1 MELHPIPPPGTLNAV
16 EAHGR
21 ALRVGS
27 CSRCCR
33 PLWRRLHLRLE
44 ETRLQI
50 DEERVQLTPA
60 FDASA
65 AQADELRD
73 PHWFWPWPQP
83 APPGPAVRLKSPE
96 QEWLL
101 CATSER
107 QRDGWL
113 CALQDAVALSHG
125 PGTPAHD
132 WSFGARLGEGSFGAV
147 RAATHRRD
155 GRRAA
160 VKVVAGTHG
169 EATRAAVLREIAL
182 MRRLRAELPPG
193 AAECVLTLLDDY
205 GVHDARSNPGLAGG
219 AAALRP
225 ARCLPGLVTVVVCRR
240 SSLGHT
246 SGGRLPRRP
255 DARARATVQRRP
267 AAAGGGARRDGRGAG
282 GAAP

>member
-1 MELHPIPPPGTLNAV
+1 M
-16 EAHGR
+16 
-21 ALRVGS
+21 
-27 CSRCCR
+27 
-33 PLWRRLHLRLE
+33 
-44 ETRLQI
+44 
-50 DEERVQLTPA
+50 QLTPA

-147 RAATHRRD
+147 RSATHRRD

-193 AAECVLTLLDDY
+193 AAECVLTLLDDH
-205 GVHDARSNPGLAGG
+205 GVHDYALEPQTGGRSGCPATRALLAGLG
-219 AAALRP
+219 DGGRVPALLVGPHVGGQTAAA
-225 ARCLPGLVTVVVCRR
+225 T
-240 SSLGHT
+240 
-246 SGGRLPRRP
+246 
-255 DARARATVQRRP
+255 
-267 AAAGGGARRDGRGAG
+267 
-282 GAAP
+282 